1 MWIFLIGILDLVI
14 KVRLDFSALRLP
26 LNPQKS
32 CPDLI
37 TLGASAA
44 RRSDAAEQEL
54 PNLATLTTKDLGAPL
69 NRHDTA
75 DSPRF
80 PFTSEPSTTSRG
92 PRHQLAV
99 LTIRRRPWNS
109 GASIAMSTIQLR

>member
-44 RRSDAAEQEL
+44 RRSEAA
-54 PNLATLTTKDLGAPL
+54 AAAG
-69 NRHDTA
+69 
-75 DSPRF
+75 
-80 PFTSEPSTTSRG
+80 
-92 PRHQLAV
+92 
-99 LTIRRRPWNS
+99 
-109 GASIAMSTIQLR
+109 